1 MTAADQIAADLKP
14 GIYPDMPDADYRATK
29 AVSCSVLK
37 RFAEAPAKALV
48 PSKDTEAM
56 TAGRLIHSA
65 LLEPHKFEGR
75 YAKTDLD
82 RRGTKAWQAAQEEAG
97 CRQLLKADEFDK
109 MATLRD
115 AVLAHPTAR
124 ELLAPGLEAEA
135 SMFWRDEVTGL
146 FCRGRVD
153 GLRRDQRLIVDVKT
167 TVDASPPEF
176 AKSAGNYRHHWQE
189 AFYRHGVKSAPGGFE
204 ADRFIFIA
212 VEREP
217 PFLIGIYELSPSAV
231 AQGDREVMRALHEYA
246 ECERTGIWP
255 GYAPEIVMV
264 DLPIWAMEEEFVQ

>member
-1 MTAADQIAADLKP
+1 MDGVAFLMKP
-14 GIYPDMPDADYRATK
+14 GIYLDLADNKYRATD

-48 PSKDTEAM
+48 PSKNTEAM

-65 LLEPHKFEGR
+65 LLEPHKFEER

-82 RRGTKAWQAAQEEAG
+82 RRGTKAWQAAQDEVG
-97 CRQLLKADEFDK
+97 CRELLKADEFDK
-109 MATLRD
+109 LATLRD
-115 AVLAHPTAR
+115 AVMAHPTAR
-124 ELLAPGLEAEA
+124 ELLAPGLQPEA
-135 SMFWRDEVTGL
+135 SMFWFDEATGL
-146 FCRGRVD
+146 YCRGRVD

-176 AKSAGNYRHHWQE
+176 AKSAANYRHHWQE
-189 AFYRHGVKSAPGGFE
+189 AFYRRGMSEAPGGFE
-204 ADRFIFIA
+204 VDRFIFIA

-231 AQGDREVMRALHEYA
+231 AQGEREVTRALSEYA
-246 ECERTGIWP
+246 ECKRTGIWP
-255 GYAPEIVMV
+255 GYAPEIVMI
-264 DLPIWAMEEEFVQ
+264 DLPMWAMEEEFVQ

>member
-1 MTAADQIAADLKP
+1 MTAADQIAADLRS
-14 GIYPDMPDADYRATK
+14 GIYLDLPDVDYRATK

-48 PSKDTEAM
+48 PSKDSAAM
-56 TAGRLIHSA
+56 NAGRLIHSA
-65 LLEPHKFEGR
+65 LLEPHKFDAR
-75 YAKTDLD
+75 YARTMLE
-82 RRGTKAWQAAQEEAG
+82 RRGTKDWKEEEAASG
-97 CRQLLKADEFDK
+97 KTLLKVPEFDEL
-109 MATLRD
+109 ATIRD
-115 AVLAHPTAR
+115 AVMSHPTAR
-124 ELLAPGLEAEA
+124 ELLAPGLEPEA
-135 SMFWRDEVTGL
+135 SVFWQDDATGL
-146 FCRGRVD
+146 LCRGRVD
-153 GLRRDQRLIVDVKT
+153 GLRRDQRIIVDLKT

-189 AFYRHGVKSAPGGFE
+189 AFYRRGVKAAAGGFE

-212 VEREP
+212 LEREP

-231 AQGDREVMRALHEYA
+231 AQGEREVMRALHEYA

-264 DLPIWAMEEEFVQ
+264 DLPMWAMEEEFVQ